1 MLAFLVSSKG
11 KPLRTQISTVQCDDP
26 DDLDREF
33 SDLDTITIT
42 FSVHEYHIPEAIP
55 GVGTTVPVWLPSTS
69 TKRIDWGGKSTLN
82 KEEIDSILRFFDS
95 DGVPVSLGA
104 DYTAVPDTS
113 DLIDRLKI
121 TVMNATG
128 ADTASLWGLGDFT
141 SGFQV
146 ACAPGML
153 NLTSADID
161 DEACPSTEAV
171 GPSKQSDWGKGR
183 PLILS
188 VTSGTPEPDRL
199 LAAGDFINVTFDA
212 DVDTSTAGTDVTALF
227 VLPTELGTSFSGAWD
242 GKRTFVITLIAEPPT
257 SEAPLPSGNDFQI
270 ACRAGGNL
278 QLDLTALY
286 DQSPS
291 AKCCEEG
298 MNQSTCPAVHASG
311 SFGAPL
317 DARAPLGAC
326 RSPPRS
332 PPRPPSR
339 LRSLPPLH
347 SPFASHAPSRR

>member
-55 GVGTTVPVWLPSTS
+55 GVGTTDPVWLPSTS

-82 KEEIDSILRFFDS
+82 KEDIDSILRFFDS

-227 VLPTELGTSFSGAWD
+227 VLPAELGTSFSGTWN
-242 GKRTFVITLIAEPPT
+242 GKRTFVITFSADPPA
-257 SEAPLPSGNDFQI
+257 SALLPSGNDFQI
-270 ACRAGGNL
+270 ACKAGGNL
-278 QLDLTALY
+278 QLDLTGL
-286 DQSPS
+286 SGPNPS
-291 AKCCEEG
+291 AKCCEG
-298 MNQSTCPAVHASG
+298 ADMCAAVQASG

-317 DARAPLGAC
+317 DAHAHLGAC
-326 RSPPRS
+326 QSSSPS
-332 PPRPPSR
+332 P
-339 LRSLPPLH
+339 PPLH
-347 SPFASHAPSRR
+347 SPSTSHLPSPR